1 MMYLLLF
8 VLLGVL
14 ALYGR
19 SVFSTTRQS
28 LRELFNFLTLLIGLI
43 FLGSLLY
50 LLFDYS

>member
-1 MMYLLLF
+1 MAYLLLI

-19 SVFSTTRQS
+19 SVFATTRHS
-28 LRELFNFLTLLIGLI
+28 LRELFNFLTLFIGLI

-50 LLFDYS
+50 LLFLYS

>member
-1 MMYLLLF
+1 MAYLLLI

-19 SVFSTTRQS
+19 SVLRTTGHS
-28 LRELFNFLTLLIGLI
+28 LQELFNFLTLLIGLI

-50 LLFDYS
+50 LLFLYS

>member
-19 SVFSTTRQS
+19 SVFSTTRHS
-28 LRELFNFLTLLIGLI
+28 LRELFNFLTLFIGLL
-43 FLGSLLY
+43 FLGGLLF